1 MIGLCI
7 GGLLMISLKIGGY
20 YNQVK
25 KDEKVFKQIT
35 QVKQIEQ
42 IEESVQEE
50 TISENRLKKLKSLN
64 EDVVGWLEI
73 KGTAI
78 NYPVMYT
85 PDRPQYYL
93 NRNFYK
99 EYSISG
105 TPFLDEELELEPLSD
120 NLIIYGHNMKN
131 GSMFHTLVNY
141 KEQTFWEQNQQI
153 TFETHKEQYI
163 YDIFA
168 VINVNVDT
176 QDAQIIY
183 TTQSFQYEKQFKQYM
198 EAIKRNEFYQT
209 GIEPTYG
216 SQLITLSTCETGK
229 DNERILVIGV
239 RTR

>member
-35 QVKQIEQ
+35 QIEQ

-50 TISENRLKKLKSLN
+50 TISENRLEKLKSLN

-105 TPFLDEELELEPLSD
+105 IPFLDEELELEPLSD

>member
-50 TISENRLKKLKSLN
+50 NISENRLEKLKSLN
-64 EDVVGWLEI
+64 DDVVGWLEI

-176 QDAQIIY
+176 QDAQTIY
-183 TTQSFQYEKQFKQYM
+183 TAQSFQYEEQFKQYM